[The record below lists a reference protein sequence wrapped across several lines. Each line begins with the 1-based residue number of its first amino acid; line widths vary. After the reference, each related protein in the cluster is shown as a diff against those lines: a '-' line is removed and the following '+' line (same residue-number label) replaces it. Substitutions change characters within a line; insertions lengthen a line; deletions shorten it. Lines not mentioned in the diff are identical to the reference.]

1 MSQAKN
7 DRISSALDRC
17 YEQAER
23 ISLDASDLRLVI
35 FSDHHRGVRD
45 GADDFL
51 PCETTYR
58 TALEHYDKLGYQLCL
73 LGDVEEFWENSIFRV
88 LNAYK
93 DLVTLEG
100 RFHQRQALWRIWG
113 NHDDEWRIFSV
124 LDKHLGRLLPRL
136 RAHEALVV
144 QFEGLEIQ
152 RDILLVHGHQGTLD
166 SDRFAWFSR
175 VFVRYVWRNIQRLF
189 RIPLNT
195 PSRDLPKRTEH
206 DRAMFTWA
214 SSNDCILISGH
225 THRPIFMSSSHM
237 DRLKKEIEESDKEL
251 EKEALEAKM
260 EEVRQLDGE
269 SPELDMDRPLY
280 FNTGCCSFSDGDI
293 TGIELAEHEIRL
305 IKWTGESKIRMVL
318 ESFSLEDLM
327 KCL

>member
-1 MSQAKN
+1 M
-7 DRISSALDRC
+7 DRC
-17 YEQAER
+17 YEHAER
-23 ISLDASDLRLVI
+23 VPLDASNVRLVV

-51 PCETTYR
+51 PCEPTY
-58 TALEHYDKLGYQLCL
+58 TKALQYYDSQGFELCL
-73 LGDVEEFWENSIFRV
+73 LGDVEEFWENSIFQV

-93 DLVTLEG
+93 DLVALEG

-113 NHDDEWRIFSV
+113 NHDDEWRILSV
-124 LDKHLGRLLPRL
+124 LNKHLGRLLPRL
-136 RAHEALVV
+136 KAHEALVL
-144 QFEGLEIQ
+144 QFQGLETQ
-152 RDILLVHGHQGTLD
+152 KDILLVHGHQGTLD

-189 RIPLNT
+189 KIPLNT
-195 PSRDLPKRTEH
+195 PSKDLPKRTEH
-206 DRAMFTWA
+206 DRAMFHWA

-237 DRLKKEIEESDKEL
+237 DKLRKRIEETPEIH
-251 EKEALEAKM
+251 EKEALEVKM
-260 EEVRQLDGE
+260 EEVRALDGE
-269 SPELDMDRPLY
+269 SPELDVERPLY

-293 TGIELAEHEIRL
+293 TGIELAENEIRL
-305 IKWTGESKIRMVL
+305 IKWSASTKSRILL
-318 ESFSLEDLM
+318 ERFNLEDLM